1 MLDLGAPAL
10 RREQGVRLSGES
22 YKREFWERDEAIH
35 DRDSWKLE
43 RRQHFE
49 EQGSPSRD
57 ALSRGDWA
65 ESLRLMEERREN
77 LLAAARED
85 ERRNSLFHRVRVVEQ
100 PLTPYLQWELH
111 SLRQQA
117 ECGMRVRVVGAELV
131 APSESDGLLPEL
143 VVLGGDVLYQV
154 LYTESGVPDGAVRH
168 TDPEVVGVWESYIK
182 YLYRAGED
190 VTSYFD
196 REVAHLPPPG
206 PAPAPAPAPN
216 AD

>member
-1 MLDLGAPAL
+1 MLDLSAPAL
-10 RREQGVRLSGES
+10 RREAGERLAGDV
-22 YKREFWERDEAIH
+22 YKQEFWERDAAIH

-65 ESLRLMEERREN
+65 ESLRLMEERRGN

-100 PLTPYLQWELH
+100 PLTPYVQWELH

-117 ECGMRVRVVGAELV
+117 ECGMRVQVVGPDLV
-131 APSESDGLLPEL
+131 AQSESDGLLPEL
-143 VVLGGDVLYQV
+143 VILGGEVLYQV
-154 LYTESGVPDGAVRH
+154 LYTESGVPDGAIRY
-168 TDPEVVGVWESYIK
+168 TDPDIIGCWESYIK
-182 YLYRAGED
+182 ELYRAGED
-190 VTSYFD
+190 VLLYFA
-196 REVAHLPPPG
+196 REVAHLPPPKTK
-206 PAPAPAPAPN
+206 

>member
-1 MLDLGAPAL
+1 MLDLRAPIL
-10 RREQGVRLSGES
+10 LPELGERLVREV
-22 YKREFWERDEAIH
+22 YKREFRERDAAIH

-65 ESLRLMEERREN
+65 ESLRLMEERREK
-77 LLAAARED
+77 LLAAVRED

-100 PLTPYLQWELH
+100 PPTPYLQWELN

-117 ECGMRVRVVGAELV
+117 QCGMRVRVVDAGLV
-131 APSESDGLLPEL
+131 APSESGGLLPEL
-143 VVLGGDVLYQV
+143 VILGGDVLYRV
-154 LYTESGVPDGAVRH
+154 LYTDAGVPNGAIRY
-168 TDPEVVGVWESYIK
+168 TDPDIIGCWESYIRE
-182 YLYRAGED
+182 LYRVGED
-190 VTSYFD
+190 VRNYFD
-196 REVAHLPPPG
+196 REVAHLPPPTMK
-206 PAPAPAPAPN
+206 